1 MFFKMKHKILLM
13 AALAG
18 VMAATSCD
26 DDDFTAGN
34 PQVDVV
40 AQDADAFFGDSLP
53 FTIKATDVEVPLST
67 LKAQLYYGEEKV
79 SETTI
84 RTKTSGAD
92 YSGKIYVPF
101 LKGTPDG
108 KATLKYV
115 LQNTSMTI
123 TEKEQEITVARPDY
137 PYITLV
143 SSDGNEYRMERTGLH
158 SYAANAAFPAK
169 VNAYIVAPKYGNN
182 GNELRFGWNGDGIAL
197 NASQEIPF
205 SSTSSGKYDIT
216 FNTRTFEAAPFAHIY
231 FCGKEM
237 STTSTPDVYTVD
249 LTLNTGDAITVE
261 GIPNVDEWWLDPD
274 YLKRGD
280 DGVIRFVP
288 MSGRYRVTANGRL
301 NYFIIEVLDSNG
313 DLASLQSDGS
323 GALWVIGENVGKPSL
338 GNAVGWTTENA
349 LCMAP
354 VQTGVYTL
362 TVTAG
367 RTINASS
374 INFKFFGQAKGWGD
388 ELTSAK
394 LTTSSDLIFVGD
406 GKNGRDNGNLGIVD
420 GKQLELGGVYRFTV
434 DATAGMSSCVLTVEY
449 LGAEELPSADIKI
462 NGVKLNQLD
471 SDNYEATLDLK
482 QGDALS
488 ISGVSDILSYYIDPD
503 YVGIGASGAQF
514 LPVNGSYRIRVNT
527 GGKVVSFTRM
537 NGSEEATLGSDGH
550 GALWLMGWGV
560 GSPSQD
566 AQFGWTPGAAYCMA
580 EIAPKVYQFTGQAG
594 PEIGS
599 QVGQRFRTDYLSFK
613 FFHQD
618 GWGGEYSGA
627 QLTLIEGGD
636 LIGGTGN
643 FELVGGANL
652 EEGATYRITVDLTAG
667 NDKGTIAFKKL

>member
-1 MFFKMKHKILLM
+1 MRHKILLM

-18 VMAATSCD
+18 ALAVTSCN
-26 DDDFTAGN
+26 DDDFKPGN
-34 PQVDVV
+34 PQMDVV
-40 AQDADAFFGDSLP
+40 AQNADAFFGDSLP

-92 YSGKIYVPF
+92 YTGKIYVPF

-115 LQNTSMTI
+115 LQNTSLTI
-123 TEKEQEITVARPDY
+123 TEREQELTLARPDY
-137 PYITLV
+137 PYLTLV
-143 SSDGNEYRMERTGLH
+143 TTDGAEYRMERTARNQ
-158 SYAANAAFPAK
+158 YAANAAFPGK
-169 VNAYIVAPKYGNN
+169 VNAYIVAPKYGDN
-182 GNELRFGWNGDGIAL
+182 GNELQFGWDGSGVAL
-197 NASQEIPF
+197 GASQEIPF
-205 SSTSSGKYDIT
+205 SSTTSGKYDIT
-216 FNTRTFEAAPFAHIY
+216 FNTLSFEASPFAHIY

-237 STTSTPDVYTVD
+237 NTTSTPDVYTVD
-249 LTLNTGDAITVE
+249 LTLNTGDAITVD
-261 GIPNVDEWWLDPD
+261 GIANVAEWWLDPD
-274 YLKRGD
+274 YLQRGD
-280 DGVIRFVP
+280 DGVVRFVP
-288 MSGRYRVTANGRL
+288 MSGRYRVTANGKL
-301 NYFIIEVLDSNG
+301 SYFIIEALGSDGN
-313 DLASLQSDGS
+313 LASLQPDGS

-354 VQTGVYTL
+354 VKRGVYTL

-367 RTINASS
+367 RTINATS

-394 LTTSSDLIFVGD
+394 LTTTSDIIFVGD
-406 GKNGRDNGNLGIVD
+406 GTNGRDNGNLGIVE
-420 GKQLELGGVYRFTV
+420 GKQLEVGGVYRLTV
-434 DATAGMSSCVLTVEY
+434 DASAGMNSCVLTVEQ
-449 LGAEELPSADIKI
+449 LGTEELPSADIKI
-462 NGVKLNQLD
+462 NGVKLEQLD
-471 SDNYEATLDLK
+471 SDNYQATIDLK

-488 ISGVSDILSYYIDPD
+488 IEGVSDIMSYYIDPD
-503 YVGIGASGAQF
+503 YVTIGAAGAQF
-514 LPVNGSYRIRVNT
+514 APVDGSYRIKVNT
-527 GGKVVSFTRM
+527 GGKTVTFTRM
-537 NGSEEATLGSDGH
+537 NGTEEATLGDDGH

-566 AQFGWTPGAAYCMA
+566 SQFGWTPGAAYCMA
-580 EIAPKVYQFTGQAG
+580 EVAPKVYQFTGQAG
-594 PEIGS
+594 PETGS
-599 QVGQRFRTDYLSFK
+599 LTGQRFRADYLSFK

-618 GWGGEYSGA
+618 GWGGEFGGE
-627 QLTLIEGGD
+627 QLTLIEGGE

-643 FELVGGANL
+643 FELVGGTNL

-667 NDKGTIAFKKL
+667 NSAGTISFKKL